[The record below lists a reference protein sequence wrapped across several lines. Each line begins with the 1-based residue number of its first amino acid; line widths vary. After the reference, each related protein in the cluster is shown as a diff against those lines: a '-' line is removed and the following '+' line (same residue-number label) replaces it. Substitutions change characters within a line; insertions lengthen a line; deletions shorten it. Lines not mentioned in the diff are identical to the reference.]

1 MTLASIVI
9 NHKRRQAG
17 IRANGAVHWLPPSYF
32 EPVSKLEAHYA
43 AMDSAMRHWQ
53 KLLDEARE
61 AVDGQA

>member
-1 MTLASIVI
+1 MSLASIVI

-43 AMDSAMRHWQ
+43 AMDSAMRHW
-53 KLLDEARE
+53 EAILRE
-61 AVDGQA
+61 AESAARDA